1 MRTTSKKNIQLLKAL
16 EKKINANVVTINNPV
31 RGQES
36 KPRNTK

>member
-16 EKKINANVVTINNPV
+16 EKKINANIKPTDNTI